1 MKTIQKEIVSDN
13 ILFGT
18 CLMLLVCMNLLVSVW
33 FMRRYSS
40 YMDNY
45 RKIHQIESVF
55 NDSRTYFH
63 LYNKER
69 EAAALSRYEEG
80 LRDFEALLTDIGETV
95 SGDRQSQMM
104 LRIVSQMMDHRK
116 EVIADYVSPGTGNPD
131 HGIDYIEE
139 LDLLLEN
146 NLNLLTTSCLD
157 FFTETYER
165 AVKDHRRS
173 LIAIN
178 LSLLFI
184 GIGIMILN
192 DLLLGR
198 VLNSFR
204 RLRDAAAEIGQGNF
218 EGPDVPA
225 NEYEEINVVART
237 FNEMKQTIR
246 EMIAEINRN
255 FEVKERLS
263 EQMLENERHQRRLAE
278 SKMKELQMQI
288 NPHFL
293 FNTLSLVIRSIQL
306 GENETAVMLIK
317 DTSRILRS
325 SIETHALAIPL
336 DEEIELLESYL
347 NIQRV
352 HCRGR
357 ISLQLDVRKSYMG
370 EEVQVPPLIIQPL
383 VENAILHGLKNVTEN
398 GQVSISITERA
409 EYIETKVT
417 DNGCGLK
424 KQTIEDLKNHKATR
438 SIGLLN
444 VMERLQLLYRR
455 EEVMRIR
462 TGEDGTEITILF
474 FKRAGENTASAADL
488 PDGEGEEK
496 NDPYHDRG

>member
-1 MKTIQKEIVSDN
+1 MKTIQKEIISN
-13 ILFGT
+13 NALFGT
-18 CLMLLVCMNLLVSVW
+18 CLMLLICMNLLISVW
-33 FMRRYSS
+33 FMQRYSS
-40 YMDNY
+40 YMGNY
-45 RKIHQIESVF
+45 RKINRIESVF

-69 EAAALSRYEEG
+69 EAASLSRYEES
-80 LRDFEALLTDIGETV
+80 LRDFDSLLLDIGETV

-104 LRIVSQMMDHRK
+104 YRIVSQMMDHRK
-116 EVIADYVSPGTGNPD
+116 EVISDYVSPESGDPN

-157 FFTETYER
+157 FFTASYER
-165 AVKDHRRS
+165 MVRNHRNS

-178 LSLLFI
+178 LSLLLT

-192 DLLLGR
+192 DMLLRRILDS
-198 VLNSFR
+198 VR

-218 EGPDVPA
+218 EGPDVP
-225 NEYEEINVVART
+225 EDQYEEINVVGQT
-237 FNEMKQTIR
+237 FNEMKHTIR
-246 EMIAEINRN
+246 DMIAEINRN

-263 EQMLENERHQRRLAE
+263 EQMLENEMQKRRLAE

-317 DTSRILRS
+317 ATSRILRS

-336 DEEIELLESYL
+336 DDEIELLESYL
-347 NIQRV
+347 YIQRV

-357 ISLQLDVRKSYMG
+357 ISLKLDVKKSYMG

-398 GQVSISITERA
+398 GRVSITITERS
-409 EYIETKVT
+409 ECIEAQVA
-417 DNGCGLK
+417 DNGCGLSA
-424 KQTIEDLKNHKATR
+424 QTLEDLKKHRATK

-455 EEVMRIR
+455 EDVMQIR

-474 FKRAGENTASAADL
+474 FKAPGENAEATAVL
-488 PDGEGEEK
+488 PDNEGDK
-496 NDPYHDRG
+496 